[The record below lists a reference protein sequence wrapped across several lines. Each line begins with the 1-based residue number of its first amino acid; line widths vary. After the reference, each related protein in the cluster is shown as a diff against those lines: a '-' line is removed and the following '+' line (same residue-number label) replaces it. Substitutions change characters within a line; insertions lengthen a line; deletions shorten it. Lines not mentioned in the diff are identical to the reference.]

1 MLSELHPLN
10 SGKTSESLLIRALL
24 GERTTPLPVWF
35 MRQAGRSLPEY
46 REIRK
51 RHAMLKSCL
60 DPKLVHEITMQPVR
74 RHGVDAAIFFSDI
87 VIPLKLAGIEVDI
100 VPSVGPVIANPVR
113 TRERFQELGPLTA
126 ADLAPITTAVSM
138 IVESLDRLP
147 LIGFGGAPFTLA
159 SYLIE
164 GGPSKNLPHSR
175 AMMQDD
181 PELWGDILDW
191 CADVTAEFIRSQV
204 LAGASALQ
212 VFDSWAGK
220 LTREEYLRFAAPH
233 SRRLFDK
240 LSDLRFGATSV
251 PRIHFGL
258 GTEHILDVMLD
269 AGATV
274 LGVDY
279 LSDLREVSARF
290 GNRVPL
296 QGNINPELL
305 SQSWDALERN
315 ARAAI
320 TSADAA
326 PGHVLNLG
334 HGVPPN
340 TDPEVLTR
348 LVRLIHEV
356 TA

>member
-1 MLSELHPLN
+1 
-10 SGKTSESLLIRALL
+10 
-24 GERTTPLPVWF
+24 
-35 MRQAGRSLPEY
+35 
-46 REIRK
+46 
-51 RHAMLKSCL
+51 
-60 DPKLVHEITMQPVR
+60 MQPVL

-113 TRERFQELGPLTA
+113 TREQLRSLATLTA

-138 IVESLDRLP
+138 LVESLDRLP

-159 SYLIE
+159 SYLVE

-175 AMMQDD
+175 AIMQDD

-191 CADVTAEFIRSQV
+191 CADVTAEFIRAQV

-233 SRRLFDK
+233 SRRLFDR
-240 LSDLRFGATSV
+240 LSDLRFGETSV

-258 GTEHILDVMLD
+258 GTEQILDVMLD
-269 AGATV
+269 VGATV

-279 LSDLREVSARF
+279 LSDLHEVSARF

-296 QGNINPELL
+296 QGNISPELL
-305 SQSWDALERN
+305 SQGWDALESH
-315 ARAAI
+315 ARAVI
-320 TSADAA
+320 TSADDA

-348 LVRLIHEV
+348 LVKLIHEV

>member
-1 MLSELHPLN
+1 
-10 SGKTSESLLIRALL
+10 
-24 GERTTPLPVWF
+24 
-35 MRQAGRSLPEY
+35 
-46 REIRK
+46 
-51 RHAMLKSCL
+51 
-60 DPKLVHEITMQPVR
+60 MQPVL

-113 TRERFQELGPLTA
+113 TREQLRSLATLTA

-159 SYLIE
+159 SYLVE

-175 AMMQDD
+175 AIMQDD
-181 PELWGDILDW
+181 PELWADILDW
-191 CADVTAEFIRSQV
+191 CADVTAEFIRAQV

-240 LSDLRFGATSV
+240 LSDLRFGEISV

-258 GTEHILDVMLD
+258 GTEQILDAMLD
-269 AGATV
+269 VGATA

-279 LSDLREVSARF
+279 LSDLHEVSARF
-290 GNRVPL
+290 GNLVPL

-305 SQSWDALERN
+305 SQGWDALESH
-315 ARAAI
+315 ARAVI
-320 TSADAA
+320 TSAGDA

-348 LVRLIHEV
+348 LVKLIHEV